1 MVYERCRVF
10 RPSMTGR
17 STSVTVVTAERSVW
31 PSGSR
36 TAPCGSFAADSLQPL
51 PVRPLLHV
59 RPPIVIVST
68 VRDCPSKDMLVG
80 RRDLSGMSS
89 SPFSLQSK
97 ERLTPLLVERF
108 WQRSALG

>member
-1 MVYERCRVF
+1 
-10 RPSMTGR
+10 MTGR

-51 PVRPLLHV
+51 PVRPLLNV

-68 VRDCPSKDMLVG
+68 VRDCPSKDMSVV
-80 RRDLSGMSS
+80 RRDLSGIST
-89 SPFSLQSK
+89 SPFSLKSK
-97 ERLTPLLVERF
+97 EMLRPLLIEKLPVP
-108 WQRSALG
+108 SM